1 MERKTKNETT
11 WWDILAIIV
20 VCLLV
25 GVVGARAQRYQ
36 PAVDTA
42 TIYSLDKFEQLP
54 YKPNLHPV
62 YELDEITTSGPSIK
76 YIDIG
81 IKSVESHL
89 GTSWISEYDKSSII
103 AYLVNLVAELMEPGE
118 TITIKKAKQ

>member
-1 MERKTKNETT
+1 MERKTKFNR
-11 WWDILAIIV
+11 WHLLIMVLACIV
-20 VCLLV
+20 I
-25 GVVGARAQRYQ
+25 GVIGARAQSYQ

-54 YKPNLHPV
+54 YKPNLHPL

>member
-1 MERKTKNETT
+1 MV
-11 WWDILAIIV
+11 LACIV
-20 VCLLV
+20 I
-25 GVVGARAQRYQ
+25 GVIGARAQRYQ

>member
-1 MERKTKNETT
+1 MERKTKFNR
-11 WWDILAIIV
+11 WHLLIMVLACIV
-20 VCLLV
+20 I
-25 GVVGARAQRYQ
+25 GVIGARAQRYQ

-76 YIDIG
+76 YIDTG